1 MIAGGVPVLPQ
12 RHLSRRRGGGGTER
26 RGLERVPEDGS
37 CRCRSLGGRVF
48 DDVAL
53 AAAAVAQTFQP
64 TRRGIAEAR
73 LDAPRISPISPLR
86 QRGPE
91 WTIGWPTLGLR
102 NQAEEEQMAVCLVI
116 KIPGGTRRYLGAGH
130 KPAH

>member
-1 MIAGGVPVLPQ
+1 MCRKTVLAVVDRLVAECSMTWPLPLP
-12 RHLSRRRGGGGTER
+12 LSLRLSSRLVAASPR
-26 RGLERVPEDGS
+26 LGS
-37 CRCRSLGGRVF
+37 TLLVF
-48 DDVAL
+48 
-53 AAAAVAQTFQP
+53 
-64 TRRGIAEAR
+64 
-73 LDAPRISPISPLR
+73 SPISPLR